1 MKKLVFMFV
10 ALVAMFACGGNS
22 TNSTTANDSV
32 SVDSIE
38 VVDSFSVDSVDSA
51 LIDTICVD

>member
-22 TNSTTANDSV
+22 TKSVDVSDSTN
-32 SVDSIE
+32 VDSIE
-38 VVDSFSVDSVDSA
+38 VVDSINVIDSTA
-51 LIDTICVD
+51 IDTSSIN